1 MTDWP
6 MSESIV
12 RAHIVVSGLVQGVC
26 YRYFAFEQAE
36 KLGLAG
42 WVKNL
47 PTGEV
52 EAEVEGDRSAVE
64 ALIKALKIGP
74 RAARVTDLKIQWI
87 EPKGDASGFHVR
99 Y

>member
-1 MTDWP
+1 

-52 EAEVEGDRSAVE
+52 EAEVEGDRSTVE
-64 ALIKALKIGP
+64 VLIKALKIGP
-74 RAARVTDLKIQWI
+74 RAARVTDIAIEWI
-87 EPKGDASGFHVR
+87 EPIGEVVNFRIR

>member
-1 MTDWP
+1 
-6 MSESIV
+6 MSESVV

-26 YRYFAFEQAE
+26 YRYFAVEEAE

-47 PTGEV
+47 LSGEV
-52 EAEVEGDRSAVE
+52 EAEVEGDRSVVE
-64 ALIKALKIGP
+64 ALIKALKVGP
-74 RAARVTDLKIQWI
+74 RAAHVTDLKIQWM
-87 EPKGDASGFHVR
+87 EPKGDESGFHVR

>member
-1 MTDWP
+1 
-6 MSESIV
+6 MSESTV

-26 YRYFAFEQAE
+26 YRYFTSEQAK
-36 KLGLAG
+36 KLNLAG
-42 WVKNL
+42 WVRNL

-64 ALIKALKIGP
+64 ALMKAMKVGP
-74 RAARVTDLKIQWI
+74 RAAHVKDMKIDWL
-87 EPKGDASGFHVR
+87 EAVGDASGFHIR